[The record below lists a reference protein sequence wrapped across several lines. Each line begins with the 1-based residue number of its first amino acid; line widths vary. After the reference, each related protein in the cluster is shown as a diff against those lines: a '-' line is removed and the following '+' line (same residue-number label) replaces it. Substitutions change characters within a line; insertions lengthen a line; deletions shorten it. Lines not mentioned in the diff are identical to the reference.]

1 MMTDDT
7 TIVKQ
12 MCFYLF
18 LPLER
23 IRMSMSH
30 CCKYMQF
37 LWFEDDKDEE
47 GDDDDDDDD
56 DALQS
61 LESADGNRGMT
72 HFQ

>member
-1 MMTDDT
+1 
-7 TIVKQ
+7 
-12 MCFYLF
+12 
-18 LPLER
+18 
-23 IRMSMSH
+23 MSMSH

-56 DALQS
+56 DDALQS